1 LIAALSLIGWSQ
13 AELAKLAGIDA
24 STISRMENFGRKAV
38 GGQAAT
44 VDAVRAALTK
54 RGVEITDDGVR
65 LIRPR

>member
-1 LIAALSLIGWSQ
+1 
-13 AELAKLAGIDA
+13 
-24 STISRMENFGRKAV
+24 MENFGRKAV